1 MTEYTLL
8 EAARELGFTKNA
20 VKYRVQK
27 LPPNVLRKSEEG
39 IIYITA
45 AGIELLREQMGK
57 KSQPDKET
65 ASTTQQPTNNR
76 TTTDQEPPKEE
87 DQPNNN
93 HEKTNK
99 EPATDSFSTTE
110 KPANNQQT
118 TTKEPIEK
126 PSSAAGTTTEN
137 AALIAAVEALTAQL
151 AVKDE
156 QIASQARQ
164 IETLVESLKLAQ
176 QTAAAA
182 QALHAGTIQKE
193 LSAAQSEPAA
203 CAEPIQNE
211 ENICEISQEKPTLI
225 QRIRG
230 YFSKK

>member
-27 LPPNVLRKSEEG
+27 LPSDVLRKSEDG
-39 IIYITA
+39 IIYITS

-57 KSQPDKET
+57 KTQPGKET
-65 ASTTQQPTNNR
+65 TSTTQEL
-76 TTTDQEPPKEE
+76 D
-87 DQPNNN
+87 
-93 HEKTNK
+93 
-99 EPATDSFSTTE
+99 
-110 KPANNQQT
+110 NNQQT
-118 TTKEPIEK
+118 TEQEPPKGPGK
-126 PSSAAGTTTEN
+126 PDNNHATTGQEHPDKNHEN
-137 AALIAAVEALTAQL
+137 DSELIALLKQQAATLMEQL

-193 LSAAQSEPAA
+193 LNAAQTEP
-203 CAEPIQNE
+203 EPPQEQPIERGE
-211 ENICEISQEKPTLI
+211 EQESLSFWGKIKRSFLKI
-225 QRIRG
+225 
-230 YFSKK
+230 

>member
-27 LPPNVLRKSEEG
+27 LPPDVLRKSEDG
-39 IIYITA
+39 IIYITS

-57 KSQPDKET
+57 KVQPGKET
-65 ASTTQQPTNNR
+65 VSTTQEPDKNQQ
-76 TTTDQEPPKEE
+76 TTEQEPPKEPVKP
-87 DQPNNN
+87 DNN
-93 HEKTNK
+93 
-99 EPATDSFSTTE
+99 
-110 KPANNQQT
+110 QT
-118 TTKEPIEK
+118 TTEREQPDKNH
-126 PSSAAGTTTEN
+126 EN
-137 AALIAAVEALTAQL
+137 DGEIIALLKQQAAALMEQL

-164 IETLVESLKLAQ
+164 IEILVESLKLAQ

-193 LSAAQSEPAA
+193 LNAAQTETEPPQ
-203 CAEPIQNE
+203 EQPIERTE
-211 ENICEISQEKPTLI
+211 ERESLSFLGKIKRLI
-225 QRIRG
+225 VKI
-230 YFSKK
+230 

>member
-27 LPPNVLRKSEEG
+27 LPPDVLRRSEDG
-39 IIYITA
+39 IIYITS

-65 ASTTQQPTNNR
+65 ASTTQ
-76 TTTDQEPPKEE
+76 EP
-87 DQPNNN
+87 DNN
-93 HEKTNK
+93 HQRTNQQ
-99 EPATDSFSTTE
+99 PVDNSTSTTR
-110 KPANNQQT
+110 
-118 TTKEPIEK
+118 EPIEK
-126 PSSAAGTTTEN
+126 SPSTTEN
-137 AALIAAVEALTAQL
+137 AALTAAIEALTAQL

-193 LSAAQSEPAA
+193 LSAAQPESAA

>member
-27 LPPNVLRKSEEG
+27 LPPDVLRKSEDG
-39 IIYITA
+39 IIYITS

-57 KSQPDKET
+57 KTQPDKET
-65 ASTTQQPTNNR
+65 ATTTQELPKEPGKPDDNH
-76 TTTDQEPPKEE
+76 TTTRQE
-87 DQPNNN
+87 QPDKN
-93 HEKTNK
+93 HENDG
-99 EPATDSFSTTE
+99 E
-110 KPANNQQT
+110 
-118 TTKEPIEK
+118 
-126 PSSAAGTTTEN
+126 
-137 AALIAAVEALTAQL
+137 LIALLKQQAATLMEQL

-193 LSAAQSEPAA
+193 LNAAQTEP
-203 CAEPIQNE
+203 EPPQEQPIERE
-211 ENICEISQEKPTLI
+211 EQKKSVSFWQK
-225 QRIRG
+225 IRSC
-230 YFSKK
+230 FIHT

>member
-27 LPPNVLRKSEEG
+27 LPPDVLRKSEDG
-39 IIYITA
+39 IIYITS

-57 KSQPDKET
+57 KNQPGKET
-65 ASTTQQPTNNR
+65 ATTTQ
-76 TTTDQEPPKEE
+76 EPG
-87 DQPNNN
+87 
-93 HEKTNK
+93 
-99 EPATDSFSTTE
+99 
-110 KPANNQQT
+110 NNQQT
-118 TTKEPIEK
+118 TEQEPLKEPLKEPVK
-126 PSSAAGTTTEN
+126 ADNNQTATEQEQPDKN
-137 AALIAAVEALTAQL
+137 HENDGELIALLKQQAAALMEQL

-193 LSAAQSEPAA
+193 LTAAQTEQELPQEQPIEPSE
-203 CAEPIQNE
+203 ERESLSFWGKIKRF
-211 ENICEISQEKPTLI
+211 IIKI
-225 QRIRG
+225 
-230 YFSKK
+230 

>member
-27 LPPNVLRKSEEG
+27 LPPDVLRKSEEG
-39 IIYITA
+39 IIYITP

-57 KSQPDKET
+57 KLHPDRET
-65 ASTTQQPTNNR
+65 ATTG
-76 TTTDQEPPKEE
+76 
-87 DQPNNN
+87 
-93 HEKTNK
+93 K
-99 EPATDSFSTTE
+99 EPANT
-110 KPANNQQT
+110 QQT
-118 TTKEPIEK
+118 TGQEPAKKAIQPPDNRQRTEQQPDSNRTATTEESSQK
-126 PSSAAGTTTEN
+126 PQSTTEN

-151 AVKDE
+151 AVKDD

-193 LSAAQSEPAA
+193 LSAVQADPEVCEEA
-203 CAEPIQNE
+203 IQNQE
-211 ENICEISQEKPTLI
+211 DRYEVTPEKPTLI

-230 YFSKK
+230 YFNKK

>member
-8 EAARELGFTKNA
+8 EASRELGFTKNA

-27 LPPNVLRKSEEG
+27 LPPDVLRKSEEG

-65 ASTTQQPTNNR
+65 TSTTQ
-76 TTTDQEPPKEE
+76 ESV
-87 DQPNNN
+87 NN
-93 HEKTNK
+93 HQKTNQQPV
-99 EPATDSFSTTE
+99 EDFLSTTE
-110 KPANNQQT
+110 EPVNNWATTGQQS
-118 TTKEPIEK
+118 IEAP
-126 PSSAAGTTTEN
+126 PSSPEN
-137 AALIAAVEALTAQL
+137 AALVAAVEALTAQL

-193 LSAAQSEPAA
+193 LSAAQPESEVHE
-203 CAEPIQNE
+203 EPSQRDT
-211 ENICEISQEKPTLI
+211 NICEPISEKPTFI

>member
-27 LPPNVLRKSEEG
+27 LPPDVLRKSEDG
-39 IIYITA
+39 IIYITS

-57 KSQPDKET
+57 KTQPGKET
-65 ASTTQQPTNNR
+65 TSTTQEL
-76 TTTDQEPPKEE
+76 D
-87 DQPNNN
+87 
-93 HEKTNK
+93 
-99 EPATDSFSTTE
+99 
-110 KPANNQQT
+110 NNQQT
-118 TTKEPIEK
+118 TEQKPLKEPGK
-126 PSSAAGTTTEN
+126 PDDNHATTGREQPDKNHEN
-137 AALIAAVEALTAQL
+137 DGELIALLKQQAAALMEQL

-193 LSAAQSEPAA
+193 LNAAQTEP
-203 CAEPIQNE
+203 EPP
-211 ENICEISQEKPTLI
+211 QEQPTE
-225 QRIRG
+225 QG
-230 YFSKK
+230 KTTWFSRLLNRWKQKV